1 MTGCKNISRVK
12 RLPDGKYEATDWG
25 IILPA
30 PLNTGDCDYHYAG
43 FRAHDLIP
51 VLQPENAEVREGLL
65 RCELVSE
72 IEDTISIVIHFHNKG
87 CDGKTEYSLITYETG
102 KKDWDELREIC
113 KDGKLSFEIPDKS
126 LIWMES

>member
-1 MTGCKNISRVK
+1 M
-12 RLPDGKYEATDWG
+12 
-25 IILPA
+25 
-30 PLNTGDCDYHYAG
+30 
-43 FRAHDLIP
+43 
-51 VLQPENAEVREGLL
+51 LQPENVEVREGLL
-65 RCELVSE
+65 RCELVRE
-72 IEDTISIVIHFHNKG
+72 IEDTFSIVIHFHNKG